1 MNLNATVLGQSIA
14 FAVFVWFCLKFVWP
28 PITAALAERQRKI
41 ADGLEAADRAQ
52 RDLNLA
58 QGKVADDLREA
69 KAKSAEIVDLASKR
83 ANQIVDEAK
92 EKAREEGQRI
102 IAGAKAEIEME
113 VERAREAL
121 RAQVASIAIA
131 GAEKILESSIDQAA
145 NEELVNKL
153 ASEL

>member
-69 KAKSAEIVDLASKR
+69 KVKSAEIIDLATKR
-83 ANQIVDEAK
+83 ASQIVDEAK

-131 GAEKILESSIDQAA
+131 GAEKILESSVDQAA

>member
-1 MNLNATVLGQSIA
+1 MNLNATIIGQSIA
-14 FAVFVWFCLKFVWP
+14 FFVFVWFCMKYVWP
-28 PITAALAERQRKI
+28 PITAILEERQTKI

-58 QGKVADDLREA
+58 QNKAADELREA
-69 KAKSAEIVDLASKR
+69 KQQGAALIEQANKR
-83 ANQIVDEAK
+83 SNQIVDEAK
-92 EKAREEGQRI
+92 DKAREEGQRL

-113 VERAREAL
+113 LQRAKEDL
-121 RAQVASIAIA
+121 RAQVAAIAVA

-145 NEELVNKL
+145 NEELMKKL